1 MTTKGYCILFYN
13 RCLCKNKQDF
23 FSSKAVESTFL
34 KRHFIQWVQYFFF
47 IPPFLPVSKIRHIG
61 PLYFHLFIHLNN
73 SWSLQKSFQAKSFSI
88 KDWVLSS
95 FFHIDR
101 KVHLLEKSVYE
112 MSLISTWNRHSLYSK
127 WAVLQM
133 SSRWIVEKWDKE
145 TEKKERKHLRWRNL
159 QELWECGSKLCYV
172 WNRFLI
178 CVCFKFCRD
187 LSLWYSK

>member
-1 MTTKGYCILFYN
+1 MTIKGYCILFYN

-47 IPPFLPVSKIRHIG
+47 IPPFFPVSKIRHIG

-95 FFHIDR
+95 FFFILTGKCTFWR
-101 KVHLLEKSVYE
+101 RVFMKCLLFQ
-112 MSLISTWNRHSLYSK
+112 L
-127 WAVLQM
+127 
-133 SSRWIVEKWDKE
+133 E
-145 TEKKERKHLRWRNL
+145 TGIHYILS
-159 QELWECGSKLCYV
+159 ELFYRCHQDE
-172 WNRFLI
+172 
-178 CVCFKFCRD
+178 
-187 LSLWYSK
+187 